1 MMTLMRKLMLL
12 LMIVAA
18 VPSFAAVSWQDPSWH
33 IEAKESRIESH
44 LGRDSLFLRDG
55 NAWLDGASLR
65 DGVVEVDIAAPGDV
79 GFHGI
84 AFRAADHEDYELFY
98 LRSHLSKQPDAAQY
112 TPVFHGIYGWQI
124 YTSKR
129 YVQAAEI
136 GADRWVHVRLAIRGD
151 RLEVSVDGQLLVFPQ
166 LVRDP
171 AAGAIGLMSGGAGGH
186 FCNLE
191 FHPTDNPVLNGAGG
205 APPDTMPDGTIPK
218 WRVST
223 TFPESK
229 IESVSGLQ
237 WDDINVGAN
246 GIANLAMLRRREETD
261 NTVFATTTLHADRAR
276 TLRVRFGYSDRVVA
290 FLNGRPIYR
299 GIAQFGSRD
308 ARFLGAIGLFDELD
322 LPLHAGD
329 NELRFAVSEDFG
341 GWGILAA
348 VVKE

>member
-1 MMTLMRKLMLL
+1 MRKLFLL
-12 LMIVAA
+12 FAVSALAA
-18 VPSFAAVSWQDPSWH
+18 SALPSFAAISWRDPRWH
-33 IEAKESRIESH
+33 IDAKESKVEPY

-55 NAWLDGASLR
+55 NVWLDGASLR
-65 DGVVEVDIAAPGDV
+65 DGVIEVDIAAPAD

-84 AFRAADHEDYELFY
+84 AFRAADHENYELFY
-98 LRSHLSKQPDAAQY
+98 LRSQLSKQPDAVQY

-129 YVQAAEI
+129 YTQPAEI
-136 GADRWVHVRLAIRGD
+136 GADRWVHVRMAIRGS
-151 RLEVSVDGQLLVFPQ
+151 RLEVSLDGQLLIFPQ

-171 AAGAIGLMSGGAGGH
+171 AAGSIGLMSSAVPAH
-186 FCNLE
+186 YCNLE
-191 FHPTDNPVLNGAGG
+191 IHPADDPIMSGGDG
-205 APPDTMPDGTIPK
+205 APADKMPDGTFTH

-229 IESVSGLQ
+229 IDSVSGLQ
-237 WDDINVGAN
+237 WEDLDAGGN
-246 GIANLAMLRRREETD
+246 GIANLATLRRRDETN
-261 NTVFATTTLHADRAR
+261 NTVFAATTLHAEKAGMVRI
-276 TLRVRFGYSDRVVA
+276 RFGYSDRVVA

-308 ARFLGAIGLFDELD
+308 PRFLGAIGLYDELD

-341 GWGILAA
+341 GWGIIAA